1 MITGQDDHTLSRTT
15 PMTVNTESKSHS
27 RSKDPASILEHFA
40 ALPDPRRDHGK
51 IHMLDEIVFMSICA
65 ILCGADSWQ
74 EIAEYSE
81 SKIDWLK
88 TFLTLPGGVPS
99 HDTFRRVFC
108 LLDPLAFQACFSDW
122 ITALMNR
129 HGLTP
134 IPLDRPE
141 LRPIAIDGKTQRGSA
156 RRTVGQSP
164 LHMVSAWSV
173 ENHLTLG
180 QVATNAKSNE
190 ITAIPELLK
199 LLDLE
204 GAVVTIDAMGCQK
217 DIAAEIVQGGGE
229 CVLAVKENQPHLYED
244 IEQAFEEALE
254 QGEPGVNF
262 TEFQTEEVRSGRHE
276 TRTCC
281 VITDPS
287 GIRDVGLWT
296 KLTAICMVVSERVIN
311 GVPGSE
317 TRYYI
322 GSVAGTAEEYL
333 RWVRGHWGIENSLHW
348 VLDVCFREDEQRH
361 WAGNSAE
368 NLSWLRKLAL
378 CLLKAEKN
386 SKGKSIHRRRL
397 LAGWKNEYLLSVLAQ
412 IPEIPGKSG
421 A

>member
-1 MITGQDDHTLSRTT
+1 
-15 PMTVNTESKSHS
+15 MTVNSGSKPRS
-27 RSKDPASILEHFA
+27 RLKDPASIFEYFA

-51 IHMLDEIVFMSICA
+51 IHMLDEIVFMGICA
-65 ILCGADSWQ
+65 VLCGADNWL

-81 SKIDWLK
+81 SKIDWLG
-88 TFLTLPGGVPS
+88 TFLTLPGGIPS

-108 LLDPLAFQACFSDW
+108 LLDPLAFQTCFSDW
-122 ITALMNR
+122 IAALMNR
-129 HGLTP
+129 HGVTSV
-134 IPLDRPE
+134 PLDSSD

-180 QVATNAKSNE
+180 QVATHAKSNE

-217 DIAAEIVQGGGE
+217 DIAAGIVQGKGQYA
-229 CVLAVKENQPHLYED
+229 LAVKENQPHLYED
-244 IEQAFEEALE
+244 IKQGFEEVLE
-254 QGEPGVNF
+254 HGEPGVDF
-262 TEFQTEEVRSGRHE
+262 TEFVTEEVSRSRHE

-281 VITDPS
+281 VITNPS
-287 GIRDVGLWT
+287 GIRDARLWVG
-296 KLTAICMVVSERVIN
+296 LTAICMVMSDRVVN
-311 GVPGSE
+311 GVASSE

-322 GSVAGTAEEYL
+322 GSVNATAEEYL
-333 RWVRGHWGIENSLHW
+333 KWVRGHWGIENSLHW

-378 CLLKAEKN
+378 CLLKAAKN

-397 LAGWKNEYLLSVLAQ
+397 LAGWKNEYLLSVLSQ
-412 IPEIPGKSG
+412 IIEIPGKCG